1 MNIKYDIST
10 FAPVVT
16 EQTVKVDL
24 IKRVKK
30 RRKELGLTQRALSQ
44 RSGVSYAS
52 IRRFE
57 TQGDISLHALLRIG
71 SVMNSLEDF
80 NALFSRPMV
89 NDIRR

>member
-30 RRKELGLTQRALSQ
+30 RRKELGLTQRALSL

-80 NALFSRPMV
+80 NTLFSRPLIT
-89 NDIRR
+89 DIRR